1 MPASIR
7 LRFALAPWLAALAVL
22 AVLAAPRD
30 VFAQGLEGAPLGKPP
45 VMQTVFF
52 NVVWGA
58 GTGALLGA
66 ASASLAAGAA
76 TEPANLREEVITG
89 ATLGSVLGA
98 GVGIWLVFNGITFD
112 PDRSLLFGSPIA
124 ANRFR
129 PNTPPLV
136 FTSEP
141 GKPFSITGVKALVL
155 DLSF

>member
-1 MPASIR
+1 MPFPIRSLLIRVTTVLLLAAWALSAQPAS
-7 LRFALAPWLAALAVL
+7 
-22 AVLAAPRD
+22 
-30 VFAQGLEGAPLGKPP
+30 AQDLGGGAPLGKPP

-66 ASASLAAGAA
+66 ASASLSAGSA
-76 TEPANLREEVITG
+76 TDPENLRTEVITG
-89 ATLGSVLGA
+89 ATLGSVVGA
-98 GVGIWLVFNGITFD
+98 AVGIWLVFNGITFD
-112 PDRSLLFGSPIA
+112 ADRSLLFGSGLA
-124 ANRFR
+124 ANPYR

-141 GKPFSITGVKALVL
+141 GRPFSISGFKALVL